1 MKMLLIWGNNFKR
14 YGLMHIQIFYFFIFG
29 FLSAVSEL
37 IGLSIFIP
45 IFKFIESNG
54 ISSQGNE
61 DQFLLYI
68 FNFYSSIN
76 ISPTLETLLVTS
88 FLMFVISKTIIFAAR
103 IYHINIFNH
112 LLMSIRLYI
121 FSEYINTSL
130 EYKDDTTVGDVV
142 NAIVTESKL
151 LITGL
156 LLPMKFMISIV
167 SVLISLVALLL
178 ISYQM
183 TLLTIILVTA
193 IFFYTYAVGFCN

>member
-88 FLMFVISKTIIFAAR
+88 FLMFVISKTIKI
-103 IYHINIFNH
+103 
-112 LLMSIRLYI
+112 
-121 FSEYINTSL
+121 
-130 EYKDDTTVGDVV
+130 
-142 NAIVTESKL
+142 
-151 LITGL
+151 
-156 LLPMKFMISIV
+156 
-167 SVLISLVALLL
+167 
-178 ISYQM
+178 
-183 TLLTIILVTA
+183 
-193 IFFYTYAVGFCN
+193 